1 MAGDLQRHIHHL
13 HLLAAEDTDPKLVK
27 VLLGDKQVVKSVCE
41 IALNVLRGRVDLSPE
56 EKKDL
61 HKYRKLLYK
70 LCNSDCTFARKRQAL
85 VQTGAGFLPAL
96 LIPALSF
103 IASLF

>member
-1 MAGDLQRHIHHL
+1 MAGDLQSHIHHL
-13 HLLAAEDTDPKLVK
+13 HLLAAADANPKLVK
-27 VLLGDKQVVKSVCE
+27 TLLADKQVVKCVCE
-41 IALNVLRGRVDLSPE
+41 IALNVLRGRVDLTPD
-56 EKKDL
+56 EKENL

-70 LCNSDCTFARKRQAL
+70 LCNKDCTFARKRQAL